1 MNNIKVSILGADG
14 YVYQIPRIKE
24 GMEALGH
31 VLSEESPDLIYS
43 NDPSGYNKALLLKK
57 KYPKAYLILNFL
69 DIPWHMPNIQKQTEL
84 LVKNYFLKADII
96 TAISFKVKK
105 DIGKFYDKKVHVI
118 YNPIKDV
125 YFDENVKKNNIFLYV
140 GRTSDPVKRFS
151 LVRESLL
158 KIKDGEKNIKI
169 CGSQN
174 PNFGNY
180 LGVIKDQEL
189 NKLYNSSKYVLL
201 PSASEGI
208 GLPMIEGMIC
218 GAIPITCSDNL
229 SAKEFSPADFIC
241 KPDAQSIV
249 NKLAELN
256 KEYEA
261 KRELALKFG
270 KKYKIQF
277 DKKNI
282 AKNIINCYS
291 KKVQLLGPSGSGQL
305 AKMVNQICI
314 AGLVQGLSE
323 AINFGLNAGLKM
335 EDVID
340 VISKGAAQSWQ
351 MENRYKTMIDGK
363 FEFGFA
369 VDWMRKDLKIALDEA
384 KKNNSPLP
392 ITKIVDGYYEEVQ
405 KMGGNRWDTSSLI
418 RRLKKK

>member
-14 YVYQIPRIKE
+14 YTCQIPRIKE
-24 GMEALGH
+24 GMELLDH
-31 VLSEESPDLIYS
+31 TLSEECPDLIYS
-43 NDPSGYNKALLLKK
+43 NDSSGYEKALLLKK
-57 KYPKAYLILNFL
+57 KYPKAYLMLNFL
-69 DIPWHMPNIQKQTEL
+69 DIPWHMPNIQKQTES
-84 LVKNYFLKADII
+84 LVKNYFLKADVI
-96 TAISFKVKK
+96 TTISFKVKK
-105 DIGKFYDKKVHVI
+105 DIGKFYDKKIHVI

-125 YFDENVKKNNIFLYV
+125 YFDGNIKKNNTFLYV
-140 GRTSDPVKRFS
+140 GRAFDPVKRFN

-201 PSASEGI
+201 PSSSEGI
-208 GLPMIEGMIC
+208 GLPMIEGIIC

-229 SAKEFSPADFIC
+229 TAKEFSPADFIC

-249 NKLAELN
+249 NKLTELN

-282 AKNIINCYS
+282 ATNIIN
-291 KKVQLLGPSGSGQL
+291 L
-305 AKMVNQICI
+305 
-314 AGLVQGLSE
+314 
-323 AINFGLNAGLKM
+323 F
-335 EDVID
+335 
-340 VISKGAAQSWQ
+340 
-351 MENRYKTMIDGK
+351 
-363 FEFGFA
+363 
-369 VDWMRKDLKIALDEA
+369 
-384 KKNNSPLP
+384 NS
-392 ITKIVDGYYEEVQ
+392 
-405 KMGGNRWDTSSLI
+405 R
-418 RRLKKK
+418 

>member
-1 MNNIKVSILGADG
+1 MSNIKVSILGSDG
-14 YVYQIPRIKE
+14 YVCQIPRIKE

-31 VLSEESPDLIYS
+31 VLSDESPDLIYS
-43 NDPSGYNKALLLKK
+43 NDPTGYKKALSLKK
-57 KYPKAYLILNFL
+57 KYSKAYLMLNLL
-69 DIPWHMPNIQKQTEL
+69 DIPWHKPNIQKQTES
-84 LVKNYFLKADII
+84 LVKNYSLKADIV
-96 TAISFKVKK
+96 TTISFKVKK
-105 DIGKFYDKKVHVI
+105 ELGKFYNKKIHVI

-140 GRTSDPVKRFS
+140 GRASDSVKRFN

-169 CGSQN
+169 CGLHN

-180 LGVIKDQEL
+180 LGIVKDQEL

-201 PSASEGI
+201 PSVSEGI

-218 GAIPITCSDNL
+218 GAIPITCADNL
-229 SAKEFSPADFIC
+229 TAKEFSPTDFIC

-256 KEYEA
+256 KDYKV

-282 AKNIINCYS
+282 ATNIIN
-291 KKVQLLGPSGSGQL
+291 L
-305 AKMVNQICI
+305 
-314 AGLVQGLSE
+314 
-323 AINFGLNAGLKM
+323 F
-335 EDVID
+335 
-340 VISKGAAQSWQ
+340 
-351 MENRYKTMIDGK
+351 
-363 FEFGFA
+363 
-369 VDWMRKDLKIALDEA
+369 
-384 KKNNSPLP
+384 NS
-392 ITKIVDGYYEEVQ
+392 
-405 KMGGNRWDTSSLI
+405 R
-418 RRLKKK
+418 

>member
-14 YVYQIPRIKE
+14 YVCQIPRIKE

-69 DIPWHMPNIQKQTEL
+69 DMPWHISNIQKQTEL
-84 LVKNYFLKADII
+84 LVKNYFLKADVI
-96 TAISFKVKK
+96 TTISFKVKK
-105 DIGKFYDKKVHVI
+105 DISKLYNKKIHVI

-125 YFDENVKKNNIFLYV
+125 YFDENIKKNNIFFYV
-140 GRTSDPVKRFS
+140 GRASDPVKRFN

-174 PNFGNY
+174 PHFGNY
-180 LGVIKDQEL
+180 LGIIKDQEL
-189 NKLYNSSKYVLL
+189 NKLYNASKYVLL
-201 PSASEGI
+201 PSSAEGI

-229 SAKEFSPADFIC
+229 TAREFSPPDFIC
-241 KPDAQSIV
+241 EPYPQSIV
-249 NKLAELN
+249 NKIEELN

-261 KRELALKFG
+261 KRKIALEFG

-282 AKNIINCYS
+282 AKNIINIFN
-291 KKVQLLGPSGSGQL
+291 L
-305 AKMVNQICI
+305 AK
-314 AGLVQGLSE
+314 
-323 AINFGLNAGLKM
+323 K
-335 EDVID
+335 
-340 VISKGAAQSWQ
+340 
-351 MENRYKTMIDGK
+351 
-363 FEFGFA
+363 
-369 VDWMRKDLKIALDEA
+369 
-384 KKNNSPLP
+384 
-392 ITKIVDGYYEEVQ
+392 
-405 KMGGNRWDTSSLI
+405 
-418 RRLKKK
+418 